1 MQIST
6 NLEVCVVVSGKLG
19 QEGRRSSEA
28 GRDEQ
33 YLREEMNKAKWTWYW
48 PGKTEETNRIISLLV
63 DCPQ

>member
-1 MQIST
+1 M
-6 NLEVCVVVSGKLG
+6 VVSGKLG
-19 QEGRRSSEA
+19 QDGRRLSEA

-63 DCPQ
+63 DGPQ